1 MATLRKR
8 EQPSFVTPRWRKDF
22 REKIM
27 IRRTLAATG
36 LISATLLAAAACS
49 AQPAPGEKPFSETVV
64 ADFESPWAMTVL
76 PDGRII
82 VKSGNDTH
90 IIKPKKP

>member
-1 MATLRKR
+1 
-8 EQPSFVTPRWRKDF
+8 
-22 REKIM
+22 M

-76 PDGRII
+76 PDGRML
-82 VKSGNDTH
+82 VTEKAGEMLLVSADG
-90 IIKPKKP
+90 K